1 MYWLTHHII
10 YKHLNDHS
18 GHNILSKVPLKRKT
32 TMDILV
38 KLPLKVVG
46 VINLIGQFT
55 SVVNLMLILLKL
67 PVLLME
73 KFLTTPTKPIQAK
86 LMIQWG

>member
-1 MYWLTHHII
+1 
-10 YKHLNDHS
+10 
-18 GHNILSKVPLKRKT
+18 
-32 TMDILV
+32 MDILV

-55 SVVNLMLILLKL
+55 SVVNLMLFIQ
-67 PVLLME
+67 VTSLLME